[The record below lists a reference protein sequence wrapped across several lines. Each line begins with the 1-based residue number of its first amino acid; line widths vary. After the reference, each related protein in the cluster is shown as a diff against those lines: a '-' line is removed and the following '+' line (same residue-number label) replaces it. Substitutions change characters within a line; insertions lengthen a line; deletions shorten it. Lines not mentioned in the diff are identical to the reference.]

1 MLHNFFFAALIWCFA
16 NIAFTQDLPLERIQ
30 LPPGFHIE
38 LLARVPNAR
47 QMALGEHNVLF
58 VGSMTEG
65 KVHALT
71 LDQNY
76 RAGKLY
82 VIASG
87 LSLPIGVAYR
97 QGSLYVSAVDR
108 LLQFPNVEDQL
119 ASPPGPVVLRDDLPK
134 EMHHGG
140 RAIAFGPD
148 GFLYVAIGAPCNICE
163 ENPDRY
169 ASIVRMQPDGS
180 QSAIFARGIR
190 NSVGFD
196 WHPATGELWFTD
208 NGRDLLGDDVPPDEL
223 NYAPRTSMHFGYPY
237 CHAGA
242 IADPEYGNK
251 RPCSDFTPP
260 AQNLDAHVASLGMR
274 FYNGSQFPIEYRHQ
288 IFVAEHGSWNR
299 SQKVG
304 YRISLITLEGSK
316 VVSYKPFATGWLQG
330 QAAWG
335 RPTDILMLPDGSLLV
350 SDDHAGAIYRIH
362 YAPASA
368 PLAFGIDGKNRAA
381 HEQFRMPD

>member
-1 MLHNFFFAALIWCFA
+1 MITSWSAVTCPISCCKRLGRNRLSDSDSNSHCHGLRGANEEESVFLQHRSASDSKLCKRIRRNRWGRYTMLHNFLVAALIWCFA

-47 QMALGEHNVLF
+47 QMVLGEHNVLF

-65 KVHALT
+65 KVHALK

-108 LLQFPNVEDQL
+108 LLQFPNVENQL
-119 ASPPGPVVLRDDLPK
+119 ASPPRPVVLRDDLPK

-169 ASIVRMQPDGS
+169 ASILRMQPDGS

-196 WHPATGELWFTD
+196 WHPTTGELWFTD

-242 IADPEYGNK
+242 IADPEYGKK

-260 AQNLDAHVASLGMR
+260 AQNLDAHVASLDMR

-304 YRISLITLEGSK
+304 YKSRRHG
-316 VVSYKPFATGWLQG
+316 A
-330 QAAWG
+330 G
-335 RPTDILMLPDGSLLV
+335 RRT
-350 SDDHAGAIYRIH
+350 Y
-362 YAPASA
+362 
-368 PLAFGIDGKNRAA
+368 
-381 HEQFRMPD
+381 